1 MFSMVVVPF
10 DAYTM
15 CSSRALYNLS
25 YSSDDSMPKQPTPSF
40 RSALT
45 RLGLGRHES
54 ALYATLVERSP
65 LGASELARITGLARS
80 SVYTALAS
88 LTSLGLVGTTHEE
101 GVKRFVAEGHGALV
115 DAMKR
120 DEARAVERAKL
131 AAGLGAHFV
140 KAKED
145 ASARLPHV
153 VHFEGI
159 EGLKRVYLTMLR
171 QAPRGAC
178 MSILRDDFLWGPE
191 WSFVTTPEW
200 RARVRSL
207 RSERDIRV
215 RLLVQDSPAERAQ
228 VAAYRSR
235 EHTAFRFLP
244 KTVAFERFA
253 LYVLGDIAAVMST
266 EPRNLVGIQIANANL
281 ALNHR
286 AMFDGLWAV
295 SRAPRARK

>member
-1 MFSMVVVPF
+1 M
-10 DAYTM
+10 
-15 CSSRALYNLS
+15 
-25 YSSDDSMPKQPTPSF
+25 
-40 RSALT
+40 
-45 RLGLGRHES
+45 
-54 ALYATLVERSP
+54 
-65 LGASELARITGLARS
+65 
-80 SVYTALAS
+80 
-88 LTSLGLVGTTHEE
+88 
-101 GVKRFVAEGHGALV
+101 
-115 DAMKR
+115 
-120 DEARAVERAKL
+120 
-131 AAGLGAHFV
+131 
-140 KAKED
+140 
-145 ASARLPHV
+145 

-207 RSERDIRV
+207 RSERDIGV